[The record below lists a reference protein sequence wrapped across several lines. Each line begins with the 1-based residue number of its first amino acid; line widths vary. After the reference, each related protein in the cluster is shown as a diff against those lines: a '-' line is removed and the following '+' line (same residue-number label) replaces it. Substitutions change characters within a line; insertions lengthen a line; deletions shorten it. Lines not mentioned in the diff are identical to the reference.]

1 MRDAGPTALP
11 PLNLASGYCKTLILD
26 LFIWKS
32 RSNFVVSVSS
42 FTVDQGSS
50 QIMCDMDYYL
60 LEEVITDFDIS
71 FGDQN
76 ITTTTAV
83 GNLFTAV
90 YPVTSTVGS
99 SVTTVLVTS
108 VLTTTPATG
117 PTTLAT
123 QTRSSSST
131 SASSAPSSIP
141 SSSISSISEQADFD
155 VDLDN
160 ALGYLNST
168 APDFYTL
175 ILPGV
180 DTSDLTGLT
189 RRDLLIRRG
198 LFSKLVSKVSYV
210 L

>member
-1 MRDAGPTALP
+1 
-11 PLNLASGYCKTLILD
+11 
-26 LFIWKS
+26 
-32 RSNFVVSVSS
+32 
-42 FTVDQGSS
+42 
-50 QIMCDMDYYL
+50 MDYYL